1 MAWFSHGWR
10 AILHYR
16 NLPIGGAFS
25 LFTKRAEKYRQKCQK
40 ERCKRNKSW
49 AWFKSK
55 GSKAKEKK
63 TITSTLFS
71 FLFSFAL
78 EFQREN
84 LKTTLFSIA
93 RLVAYTDSEVSCHW
107 LRACRNFWHACV
119 ISNREVTWLSLLFY
133 FIILTNFAAF
143 WQSTVFVDF
152 RKKWI
157 KTKNSW
163 CYFAM
168 NFLQTLEE
176 VREIEI
182 LELVH

>member
-40 ERCKRNKSW
+40 ERWKRNKSW

-71 FLFSFAL
+71 FLFFFAL

-93 RLVAYTDSEVSCHW
+93 RLVAHTDWDLGGIVPLIKGVPKLLTRLCHFKSW
-107 LRACRNFWHACV
+107 SYM
-119 ISNREVTWLSLLFY
+119 IIIIILFY
-133 FIILTNFAAF
+133 YSHKILLRFGSQQCSWT
-143 WQSTVFVDF
+143 FV
-152 RKKWI
+152 KK
-157 KTKNSW
+157 
-163 CYFAM
+163 
-168 NFLQTLEE
+168 
-176 VREIEI
+176 
-182 LELVH
+182 